1 MTRIAIFSANYL
13 PNIGGVEKFTQNIS
27 YELEKMG
34 IEVDIITN
42 NVFGLPTVE
51 NLSAGIRIFRLPCFP
66 LIHGRMPLPRYNKV
80 FKECWDELLN
90 TDYAGVLI
98 NARFYVHSILGLVL
112 AKKKGIQAIV
122 LEHGSKYICFGNVV
136 LDQIVK
142 AYEHLITLVIK
153 AFKPKFYAVSKKAG
167 FWLHTFGIE
176 SSGIISNAIDT
187 EAFVAVSS
195 HRNFRDELGFS
206 ADDFVVSFY
215 GRLVPEKGIDKLIQ
229 ASNLVNNCNIKFIVA
244 GSGPLEKE
252 VKNSTSE
259 KLKYVGSLNEADV
272 SALLQDSN
280 LMCLPTRSE
289 GFSTALLEAS
299 ACGVP
304 SLIPDVGGV
313 DELILNESYGNILSD
328 RTFQTLARSIDYLA
342 SHPKLLLE
350 QRISIQALVSK
361 QYGWNS
367 SAKAAIRAFEI
378 GSI

>member
-1 MTRIAIFSANYL
+1 MKKRIAIFSANYL

-66 LIHGRMPLPRYNKV
+66 LIHGRMPLPRFNKI

-122 LEHGSKYICFGNVV
+122 LEHGSKYICFGNTV

-153 AFKPKFYAVSKKAG
+153 AFNPKFYAVSKKAAL
-167 FWLHTFGIE
+167 WLRTFRIE
-176 SSGIISNAIDT
+176 SSGIISNAIDA
-187 EAFVAVSS
+187 EAFVVVSS

-313 DELILNESYGNILSD
+313 DELILDESYGNVLLDVTPQTISTYLDRLS
-328 RTFQTLARSIDYLA
+328 RS
-342 SHPKLLLE
+342 SFLLN
-350 QRISIQALVSK
+350 K
-361 QYGWNS
+361 QS
-367 SAKAAIRAFEI
+367 ETIRAHVESSF
-378 GSI
+378 SWNKSATTLLYSFNML